1 MKVFKFITIVLLMA
15 IPFALLGQSER
26 LLPEITNALEKGNAA
41 QLSNYFN
48 ATIELTI
55 LDKSGVYSKQQ
66 AAKTLADFF
75 QENTV
80 MDFQQKHEGNKE
92 TTSFVIGNLITKKG
106 VFRVYLHLN
115 TTGRQSI
122 IQQLRIE
129 SND

>member
-15 IPFALLGQSER
+15 IPSALLGQSER

-41 QLSNYFN
+41 QLSNYFS

-55 LDKSGVYSKQQ
+55 LDKSNIYSKQQ
-66 AAKTLADFF
+66 ATSTLADFF

-80 MDFQQKHEGNKE
+80 TGFQLKHEGDKDVV
-92 TTSFVIGNLITKKG
+92 SFAIGNLITKKRT
-106 VFRVYLHLN
+106 FRVYLHIQ
-115 TTGRQSI
+115 TTNGQPI

-129 SND
+129 